1 MKIDILK
8 KTCDNIV
15 VVCADIRCT
24 EKARNIADKLQVDVI
39 DLYPENA
46 DDMRDIIQN
55 DDSCMYDKSEENI
68 DNNNISCADYYQKN
82 ISKVKQKEGCAG
94 TVNDST
100 PINNLKNRL
109 YIKVS
114 SVGVSLCKDGME
126 MYADLTHMVKRL
138 KKNNLQ
144 GELIV
149 KAAKFSDKCKTAF
162 DATAGMAEDSLLLAG
177 MGFHVTLYEKNP
189 VIFILVKDALER
201 AQRIP
206 ELAEAVSRM
215 QLVNGDSIE
224 AMLKLAKGAGCQ
236 AEKRVKIV
244 SESSETVSK
253 KRFVNGDSIEAMPG
267 LGENVGCYTEKW
279 AEMAPE
285 LSESISKKKLANDD
299 SIGTTIKLREDTG
312 CCADNVVIADRRN
325 NDQNWGIEG
334 DNARSPDIILLDPM
348 FPERQKS
355 GLVKKKFQLIHNLEC
370 PCNDEKEMLEAAM
383 AAEPKKIIIKRPIKG
398 PYLAGIRPSYSLTG
412 KSIRYD
418 CIINIK

>member
-1 MKIDILK
+1 MKKDILK
-8 KTCDNIV
+8 ETCDNIV
-15 VVCADIRCT
+15 VVCADTGCI

-39 DLYPENA
+39 DLYSENA
-46 DDMRDIIQN
+46 EDGRGIMQN
-55 DDSCMYDKSEENI
+55 DDSCMHDKSEENI
-68 DNNNISCADYYQKN
+68 GKYLGYIDYCKKT
-82 ISKVKQKEGCAG
+82 ITKEKQKESCSG
-94 TVNDST
+94 TANDRAL
-100 PINNLKNRL
+100 INNLRNRL

-114 SVGVSLCKDGME
+114 AVGVSLCKEGME

-149 KAAKFSDKCKTAF
+149 RAAKFSDKCRTAF

-177 MGFHVTLYEKNP
+177 AGFHVTLYEKNP

-201 AQRIP
+201 AQKIP

-215 QLVNGDSIE
+215 RLVNGDSIE
-224 AMLKLAKGAGCQ
+224 AMLRLNESAGDYEGERAEMAPKLPEA
-236 AEKRVKIV
+236 
-244 SESSETVSK
+244 VSK
-253 KRFVNGDSIEAMPG
+253 KRLI
-267 LGENVGCYTEKW
+267 K
-279 AEMAPE
+279 
-285 LSESISKKKLANDD
+285 DD
-299 SIGTTIKLREDTG
+299 SVGMMIKLSEDTG
-312 CCADNVVIADRRN
+312 CCADNVVTADSRN
-325 NDQNWGIEG
+325 NEQDWSIEG
-334 DNARSPDIILLDPM
+334 DTARPPDIILLDPM

-383 AAEPKKIIIKRPIKG
+383 AAEPKKIIIKRPLKG
-398 PYLAGIRPSYSLTG
+398 PYLAGVKPSYSLTG

>member
-1 MKIDILK
+1 MKKDILK
-8 KTCDNIV
+8 ETCDNIV
-15 VVCADIRCT
+15 VVCADTGCI

-39 DLYPENA
+39 DLYSENA
-46 DDMRDIIQN
+46 EDGRGIMQN
-55 DDSCMYDKSEENI
+55 DDSCMHDKSEENI
-68 DNNNISCADYYQKN
+68 GKYLGYIDYCKKT
-82 ISKVKQKEGCAG
+82 ITKEKQKESCSG
-94 TVNDST
+94 TANDRAL
-100 PINNLKNRL
+100 INNLRNRL

-114 SVGVSLCKDGME
+114 AVGVSLCKEGME

-149 KAAKFSDKCKTAF
+149 RAAKFSDKCRTAF

-177 MGFHVTLYEKNP
+177 AGFHVTLYEKNP

-201 AQRIP
+201 AQKIP

-215 QLVNGDSIE
+215 RLVNGDSVE
-224 AMLKLAKGAGCQ
+224 AMF
-236 AEKRVKIV
+236 R
-244 SESSETVSK
+244 
-253 KRFVNGDSIEAMPG
+253 
-267 LGENVGCYTEKW
+267 LGESVVDYEGERE
-279 AEMAPE
+279 EMAPE
-285 LSESISKKKLANDD
+285 LPEAVSKKRLIKDD
-299 SIGTTIKLREDTG
+299 SVGKMIKLSEDTG
-312 CCADNVVIADRRN
+312 CCADNVVTADSRN
-325 NDQNWGIEG
+325 NEQDWSIEG
-334 DNARSPDIILLDPM
+334 DTARPPDIILLDPM

-383 AAEPKKIIIKRPIKG
+383 AAEPKKIIIKRPLKG
-398 PYLAGIRPSYSLTG
+398 PYLAGVKPSYSLTG

>member
-1 MKIDILK
+1 MKKDILK
-8 KTCDNIV
+8 ETCDDIV
-15 VVCADIRCT
+15 VVCADTGCI

-39 DLYPENA
+39 DLYSENA
-46 DDMRDIIQN
+46 EDGRGIMQN
-55 DDSCMYDKSEENI
+55 DDSCMHDKSEENI
-68 DNNNISCADYYQKN
+68 GKYLGYIDYCKKT
-82 ISKVKQKEGCAG
+82 ITKEKQKESCSG
-94 TVNDST
+94 TANDRAL
-100 PINNLKNRL
+100 INNLRNRL

-114 SVGVSLCKDGME
+114 AVGVSLCKEGME

-149 KAAKFSDKCKTAF
+149 RAAKFSDKCRTAF

-177 MGFHVTLYEKNP
+177 AGFHVTLYEKNP

-201 AQRIP
+201 AQKIP

-215 QLVNGDSIE
+215 RLVNGDSIE
-224 AMLKLAKGAGCQ
+224 AMLRLNESAGDYEGERAEMAPKLPEA
-236 AEKRVKIV
+236 
-244 SESSETVSK
+244 VSK
-253 KRFVNGDSIEAMPG
+253 KRLI
-267 LGENVGCYTEKW
+267 K
-279 AEMAPE
+279 
-285 LSESISKKKLANDD
+285 DD
-299 SIGTTIKLREDTG
+299 SVGMMIKLSEDTG
-312 CCADNVVIADRRN
+312 CCADNVVTADSRN
-325 NDQNWGIEG
+325 NEQDWSIEG
-334 DNARSPDIILLDPM
+334 DTARPPDIILLDPM

-383 AAEPKKIIIKRPIKG
+383 AAEPKKIIIKRPLKG
-398 PYLAGIRPSYSLTG
+398 PYLAGVKPSYSLTG

>member
-1 MKIDILK
+1 MKKDILK
-8 KTCDNIV
+8 ETCDDIV
-15 VVCADIRCT
+15 VVCADTGCI

-39 DLYPENA
+39 DLYSENA
-46 DDMRDIIQN
+46 EDGRGIMQN
-55 DDSCMYDKSEENI
+55 DDSCMHDKSEENI
-68 DNNNISCADYYQKN
+68 GKYLGYIDYCKKT
-82 ISKVKQKEGCAG
+82 ITKEKQKESCSG
-94 TVNDST
+94 TANDRAL
-100 PINNLKNRL
+100 INNLRNRL

-114 SVGVSLCKDGME
+114 AVGVSLCKEGME

-149 KAAKFSDKCKTAF
+149 RAAKFSDKCRTAF

-177 MGFHVTLYEKNP
+177 AGFHVTLYEKNP

-201 AQRIP
+201 AQKIP

-215 QLVNGDSIE
+215 RLVNGDSIE
-224 AMLKLAKGAGCQ
+224 AMLRLNESAGGYEGER
-236 AEKRVKIV
+236 AEIAPEL
-244 SESSETVSK
+244 SESVSMM
-253 KRFVNGDSIEAMPG
+253 RLVNGDSIEAMLRLNESAG
-267 LGENVGCYTEKW
+267 DYEGER

-285 LSESISKKKLANDD
+285 LPEAVSKKRLIKDD
-299 SIGTTIKLREDTG
+299 SVGMMIKLSEDTG
-312 CCADNVVIADRRN
+312 CCADNVVTADSRN
-325 NDQNWGIEG
+325 NEQDWSIEG
-334 DNARSPDIILLDPM
+334 DTARPPDIILLDPM

-383 AAEPKKIIIKRPIKG
+383 AAEPKKIIIKRPLKG
-398 PYLAGIRPSYSLTG
+398 PYLAGVKPSYSLTG

>member
-1 MKIDILK
+1 MPKYMKKDILK
-8 KTCDNIV
+8 ETCDNIV
-15 VVCADIRCT
+15 VVCADTGCI

-39 DLYPENA
+39 DLYSENA
-46 DDMRDIIQN
+46 EDGRGIMQN
-55 DDSCMYDKSEENI
+55 DDSCMHDKSEENI
-68 DNNNISCADYYQKN
+68 GKYLGYIDYCKKT
-82 ISKVKQKEGCAG
+82 ITKEKQKESCSG
-94 TVNDST
+94 TANDRAL
-100 PINNLKNRL
+100 INNLRNRL

-114 SVGVSLCKDGME
+114 AVGVSLCKEGME

-149 KAAKFSDKCKTAF
+149 RAAKFSDKCRTAF

-177 MGFHVTLYEKNP
+177 AGFHVTLYEKNP

-201 AQRIP
+201 AQKIP

-215 QLVNGDSIE
+215 RLVNGDSVE
-224 AMLKLAKGAGCQ
+224 AMF
-236 AEKRVKIV
+236 R
-244 SESSETVSK
+244 
-253 KRFVNGDSIEAMPG
+253 
-267 LGENVGCYTEKW
+267 LGESVVDYEGERE
-279 AEMAPE
+279 EMAPE
-285 LSESISKKKLANDD
+285 LPEAVSKKRLIKDD
-299 SIGTTIKLREDTG
+299 SVGTMIKLSEDTG
-312 CCADNVVIADRRN
+312 CCADNVVTADSRN
-325 NDQNWGIEG
+325 NEQDWSIEG
-334 DNARSPDIILLDPM
+334 DTARPPDIILLDPM

-383 AAEPKKIIIKRPIKG
+383 AAEPKKIIIKRPLKG
-398 PYLAGIRPSYSLTG
+398 PYLAGVKPSYSLTG

>member
-1 MKIDILK
+1 MKKDILK
-8 KTCDNIV
+8 ETCDNIV
-15 VVCADIRCT
+15 VVCADTGCI

-39 DLYPENA
+39 DLYSENA
-46 DDMRDIIQN
+46 EDGRGIMQN
-55 DDSCMYDKSEENI
+55 DDSCMHDKSEENI
-68 DNNNISCADYYQKN
+68 GKYLGYIDYCKKT
-82 ISKVKQKEGCAG
+82 ITKEKQKESCSG
-94 TVNDST
+94 TANDRAL
-100 PINNLKNRL
+100 INNLRNRL

-114 SVGVSLCKDGME
+114 AVGVSLCKEGME

-149 KAAKFSDKCKTAF
+149 RAAKFSDKCRTAF

-177 MGFHVTLYEKNP
+177 AGFHVTLYEKNP

-201 AQRIP
+201 AQKIP

-215 QLVNGDSIE
+215 RLVNGDSVE
-224 AMLKLAKGAGCQ
+224 AMF
-236 AEKRVKIV
+236 R
-244 SESSETVSK
+244 
-253 KRFVNGDSIEAMPG
+253 
-267 LGENVGCYTEKW
+267 LGESVVDYEGERE
-279 AEMAPE
+279 EMAPE
-285 LSESISKKKLANDD
+285 LPEAVSKKRLIKDD
-299 SIGTTIKLREDTG
+299 SVGTMIKLSEDTG
-312 CCADNVVIADRRN
+312 CCCADNVVTADSRN
-325 NDQNWGIEG
+325 NEQDWSIEG
-334 DNARSPDIILLDPM
+334 DTARPPDIILLDPM

-383 AAEPKKIIIKRPIKG
+383 AAEPKKIIIKRPLKG
-398 PYLAGIRPSYSLTG
+398 PYLAGVKPSYSLTG

>member
-1 MKIDILK
+1 MKKDILK
-8 KTCDNIV
+8 ETCDNIV
-15 VVCADIRCT
+15 VVCADTGCI

-39 DLYPENA
+39 DLYSENA
-46 DDMRDIIQN
+46 EDGRGIMQN
-55 DDSCMYDKSEENI
+55 DDSCMHDKSEENI
-68 DNNNISCADYYQKN
+68 GKYLGYIDYCKKT
-82 ISKVKQKEGCAG
+82 ITKEKQKESCSG
-94 TVNDST
+94 TANDRAL
-100 PINNLKNRL
+100 INNLRNRL

-114 SVGVSLCKDGME
+114 AVGVSLCKEGME

-149 KAAKFSDKCKTAF
+149 RAAKFSDKCRTAF

-177 MGFHVTLYEKNP
+177 AGFHVTLYEKNP

-201 AQRIP
+201 AQKIP

-215 QLVNGDSIE
+215 RLVNGDSVE
-224 AMLKLAKGAGCQ
+224 AMF
-236 AEKRVKIV
+236 R
-244 SESSETVSK
+244 
-253 KRFVNGDSIEAMPG
+253 
-267 LGENVGCYTEKW
+267 LGESVVDYEGERE
-279 AEMAPE
+279 EMAPE
-285 LSESISKKKLANDD
+285 LPEAVSKKRLIKDD
-299 SIGTTIKLREDTG
+299 SVGTMIKLSEDTG
-312 CCADNVVIADRRN
+312 CCADNVVTADSRN
-325 NDQNWGIEG
+325 NEQDWSIEG
-334 DNARSPDIILLDPM
+334 DTARPPDIILLDPM

-383 AAEPKKIIIKRPIKG
+383 AAEPKKIIIKRPLKG
-398 PYLAGIRPSYSLTG
+398 PYLAGVKPSYSLTG

>member
-1 MKIDILK
+1 MPKYMKKDILK
-8 KTCDNIV
+8 ETCDDIV
-15 VVCADIRCT
+15 VVCADTGCI

-39 DLYPENA
+39 DLYSENA
-46 DDMRDIIQN
+46 EDGRGIMQN
-55 DDSCMYDKSEENI
+55 DDSCMHDKSEENI
-68 DNNNISCADYYQKN
+68 GKYLGYIDYCKKT
-82 ISKVKQKEGCAG
+82 ITKEKQKESCSG
-94 TVNDST
+94 TANDRAL
-100 PINNLKNRL
+100 INNLRNRL

-114 SVGVSLCKDGME
+114 AVGVSLCKEGME

-149 KAAKFSDKCKTAF
+149 RAAKFSDKCRTAF

-177 MGFHVTLYEKNP
+177 AGFHVTLYEKNP

-201 AQRIP
+201 AQKIP

-215 QLVNGDSIE
+215 RLVNGDSIE
-224 AMLKLAKGAGCQ
+224 AMLRLNESAGDY
-236 AEKRVKIV
+236 E
-244 SESSETVSK
+244 
-253 KRFVNGDSIEAMPG
+253 
-267 LGENVGCYTEKW
+267 GER

-285 LSESISKKKLANDD
+285 LPEAVSKKRLIKDD
-299 SIGTTIKLREDTG
+299 SVGMMIKLSEDTG
-312 CCADNVVIADRRN
+312 CCADNVVTADSRN
-325 NDQNWGIEG
+325 NEQDWSIEG
-334 DNARSPDIILLDPM
+334 DTARPPDIILLDPM

-383 AAEPKKIIIKRPIKG
+383 AAEPKKIIIKRPLKG
-398 PYLAGIRPSYSLTG
+398 PYLAGVKPSYSLTG

-418 CIINIK
+418 CIIYTAWRYCI

>member
-1 MKIDILK
+1 MKKDILK
-8 KTCDNIV
+8 ETCDNIV
-15 VVCADIRCT
+15 VVCADTGCI

-39 DLYPENA
+39 DLYSENA
-46 DDMRDIIQN
+46 EDGRGIMQN
-55 DDSCMYDKSEENI
+55 DDSCMHDKSEENI
-68 DNNNISCADYYQKN
+68 GKYLGYIDYCKKT
-82 ISKVKQKEGCAG
+82 ITKEKQKESCSG
-94 TVNDST
+94 TANDRAL
-100 PINNLKNRL
+100 INNLRNRL

-114 SVGVSLCKDGME
+114 AVGVSLCKEGME

-149 KAAKFSDKCKTAF
+149 RAAKFSDKCRTAF

-177 MGFHVTLYEKNP
+177 AGFHVTLYEKNP

-201 AQRIP
+201 AQKIP

-215 QLVNGDSIE
+215 RLVNGDSIE
-224 AMLKLAKGAGCQ
+224 AMLRLNESAGDY
-236 AEKRVKIV
+236 E
-244 SESSETVSK
+244 
-253 KRFVNGDSIEAMPG
+253 
-267 LGENVGCYTEKW
+267 GER

-285 LSESISKKKLANDD
+285 LPEAVSKKRLIKDD
-299 SIGTTIKLREDTG
+299 SVGMMIKLSEDTG
-312 CCADNVVIADRRN
+312 CCADNVVTADSRN
-325 NDQNWGIEG
+325 NEQDWSIEG
-334 DNARSPDIILLDPM
+334 DTARPPDIILLDPM

-383 AAEPKKIIIKRPIKG
+383 AAEPKKIIIKRPLKG
-398 PYLAGIRPSYSLTG
+398 PYLAGVKPSYSLTG

>member
-1 MKIDILK
+1 MKKDILK
-8 KTCDNIV
+8 ETCDDIV
-15 VVCADIRCT
+15 VVCADTGCI

-39 DLYPENA
+39 DLYSENA
-46 DDMRDIIQN
+46 EDGRGIMQN
-55 DDSCMYDKSEENI
+55 DDSCMHDKSEENI
-68 DNNNISCADYYQKN
+68 GKYLGYIDYCKKT
-82 ISKVKQKEGCAG
+82 ITKEKQKESCSG
-94 TVNDST
+94 TANDRAL
-100 PINNLKNRL
+100 INNLRNRL

-114 SVGVSLCKDGME
+114 AVGVSLCKEGME

-149 KAAKFSDKCKTAF
+149 RAAKFSDKCRTAF

-177 MGFHVTLYEKNP
+177 AGFHVTLYEKNP

-201 AQRIP
+201 AQKIP

-215 QLVNGDSIE
+215 RLVNGDSIE
-224 AMLKLAKGAGCQ
+224 AMLRLNESAGDY
-236 AEKRVKIV
+236 E
-244 SESSETVSK
+244 
-253 KRFVNGDSIEAMPG
+253 
-267 LGENVGCYTEKW
+267 GER

-285 LSESISKKKLANDD
+285 LPEAVSKKRLIKDD
-299 SIGTTIKLREDTG
+299 SVGMMIKLSEDTG
-312 CCADNVVIADRRN
+312 CCADNVVTADSRN
-325 NDQNWGIEG
+325 NEQDWSIEG
-334 DNARSPDIILLDPM
+334 DTARPPDIILLDPM

-383 AAEPKKIIIKRPIKG
+383 AAEPKKIIIKRPLKG
-398 PYLAGIRPSYSLTG
+398 PYLAGVKPSYSLTG